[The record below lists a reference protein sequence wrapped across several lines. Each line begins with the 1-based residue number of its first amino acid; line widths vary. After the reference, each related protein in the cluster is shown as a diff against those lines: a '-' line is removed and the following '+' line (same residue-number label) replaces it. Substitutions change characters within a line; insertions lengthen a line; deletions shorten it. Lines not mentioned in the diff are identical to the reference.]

1 MRKNLFNYIFPVIL
15 CGYLQCNTTVFAEVH
30 SPILYSEHKY
40 YSDIFDNSISSSAT
54 LYYKLHYL
62 FDEINYLDTLT
73 NEAINLF
80 FTLFQVQDEDFQTI
94 TNNVTNYLNAQNYTN
109 ENSKTLINSNTK
121 VYNGFNLSHILLQ
134 DIYTDIYKNNL
145 KTIAKNFNST
155 QQKQLQV
162 LIYNLKLNQ
171 LVSEQIL
178 KDFASIEYE
187 ITDRERL
194 IIFVSFKNSIKI
206 QKALAEHL
214 TNNLVEL
221 AQEQNIKY
229 IYPSKWNSEPKN
241 ISNIDLPEKTVLSIK
256 EITAQRTDKLRNSI
270 IKDVLSNP
278 RKYSNKYI
286 ASVYFNV
293 GYEYVIKKRQFEKG
307 LEYITKAIN
316 YDPKNS
322 SYWFNRGIL
331 NGLYLKRKN
340 EALYDLNKAIEF
352 NPKNAEYYYYRAYM
366 LIITSRYG
374 EALNDYKKV
383 ISLEPN
389 NAEVRAYIRLL
400 NENQGA
406 IVKTQ
411 LMSKNIFYWSNIGG
425 AQFEI
430 LMRNPYLLLQ

>member
-1 MRKNLFNYIFPVIL
+1 M
-15 CGYLQCNTTVFAEVH
+15 
-30 SPILYSEHKY
+30 
-40 YSDIFDNSISSSAT
+40 
-54 LYYKLHYL
+54 
-62 FDEINYLDTLT
+62 
-73 NEAINLF
+73 
-80 FTLFQVQDEDFQTI
+80 
-94 TNNVTNYLNAQNYTN
+94 
-109 ENSKTLINSNTK
+109 
-121 VYNGFNLSHILLQ
+121 
-134 DIYTDIYKNNL
+134 
-145 KTIAKNFNST
+145 
-155 QQKQLQV
+155 
-162 LIYNLKLNQ
+162 
-171 LVSEQIL
+171 
-178 KDFASIEYE
+178 
-187 ITDRERL
+187 
-194 IIFVSFKNSIKI
+194 
-206 QKALAEHL
+206 ALAEHL

-241 ISNIDLPEKTVLSIK
+241 ISNIDFPEKTVLSIK

-278 RKYSNKYI
+278 SKYSNKYI

-293 GYEYVIKKRQFEKG
+293 GYEYVIKTRQFEKG

-331 NGLYLKRKN
+331 NGLYLKRKS

-352 NPKNAEYYYYRAYM
+352 DSKNAEYYYYRAYM

-389 NAEVRAYIRLL
+389 NTEVRAYIRLL
-400 NENQGA
+400 NDNQGA
-406 IVKTQ
+406 VVKTQ